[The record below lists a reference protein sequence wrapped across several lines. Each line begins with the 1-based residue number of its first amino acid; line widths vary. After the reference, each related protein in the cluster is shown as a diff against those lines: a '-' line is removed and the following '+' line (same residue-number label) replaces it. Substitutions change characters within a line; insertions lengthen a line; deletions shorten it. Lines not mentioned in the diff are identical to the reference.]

1 MGKKRTPAADKAG
14 GIHNPPDRA
23 AAAEQW
29 SYPPRNGA
37 DVTQVTHPKTAAKH
51 AKHAKHAK

>member
-1 MGKKRTPAADKAG
+1 MGKKRKPAADKAG

-23 AAAEQW
+23 VAAEQR

-51 AKHAKHAK
+51 AK